1 MQYQRLISLDQT
13 TSSVLLFGPRMTGK
27 TSLLK
32 TLKANLFINLL
43 DRKLELSYR
52 NSPELFW
59 QQVSSQVPK
68 SLIIVDEIQ
77 KIPELLDY
85 VQMAIDD
92 YGHRFLLSGS
102 SARKLKRSGANLLG
116 GRAIETHL
124 YPLSY
129 MEIGNQFSLDQA
141 LRFGTLPKI
150 SMLMKDN
157 AVEEVKDILE
167 SYCTLYIKDEI
178 QAEALTRNISSF
190 SRFLQIAGQ
199 SHGHIIEYANISDAS
214 KVPATTVKEYF
225 SILEDT
231 LIGSFI
237 WPWDRS
243 ERKKARPKFYFFDPG
258 VLRGLQNQ
266 LNDPPTGQETGLLFE
281 GWFIYEVK
289 KINSYFRKR
298 LTIELWRSNDFEI
311 DLLVRNG
318 RGEGLAIEI
327 KSGVVSP
334 LSETMIKKFKTD
346 FPKIEILIASRTD
359 TLPRK
364 LESGTRVLPWRD
376 VLDMVKN
383 L

>member
-1 MQYQRLISLDQT
+1 MRHYS
-13 TSSVLLFGPRMTGK
+13 
-27 TSLLK
+27 
-32 TLKANLFINLL
+32 LFINLL
-43 DRKLELSYR
+43 DTKLELSYR

-59 QQVSSQVPK
+59 QHISAQSPGSI
-68 SLIIVDEIQ
+68 IIVDEIQ
-77 KIPELLDY
+77 KIPELLNY

-92 YGHRFLLSGS
+92 FGHKFLLSGS

-116 GRAIETHL
+116 GRAIEKHL
-124 YPLSY
+124 YTLSHV
-129 MEIGNQFSLDQA
+129 EIGNSFLLDQA
-141 LRFGTLPKI
+141 LQFGTLPKI
-150 SMLMKDN
+150 SLLLRDN
-157 AVEEVKDILE
+157 VIEEVKDILE
-167 SYCTLYIKDEI
+167 SYCSLYIKDEV

-199 SHGHIIEYANISDAS
+199 AHGHIIEYSNISDAC

-231 LIGSFI
+231 LIGSFL

-258 VLRGLQNQ
+258 VLRGLQNR
-266 LNDPPTGQETGLLFE
+266 LNDPPTGQELGLLFE

-298 LTIELWRSNDFEI
+298 LTIELWRKNEFEI

-318 RGEGLAIEI
+318 RGDGLAIEI
-327 KSGVVSP
+327 KSGVVAP
-334 LSETMIKKFKTD
+334 LSESLIKNFKMH
-346 FPKIEILIASRTD
+346 FPNIEILIASRLD
-359 TLPRK
+359 TLPR
-364 LESGTRVLPWRD
+364 LLDSGTRVLPWRD
-376 VLDMVKN
+376 VLKMVEN